1 MQFKVLSRVV
11 EGQHEGFKT
20 ATMVL
25 YMTNIIE
32 ILYKAP
38 GFYKLQSL
46 SFFRTVSRI
55 LQGICSLSNG
65 KVHVRCWW
73 NSRSDFGDE
82 SCYCH
87 WSCWCFDFKMY
98 VKLIWLNNLFIRHDT
113 TYSYIQWFT
122 RLWHANPFSSLRI
135 VKNWRLWWMDW
146 RYSVKE
152 WFELYSLLINN
163 QACIKKC

>member
-1 MQFKVLSRVV
+1 
-11 EGQHEGFKT
+11 
-20 ATMVL
+20 
-25 YMTNIIE
+25 
-32 ILYKAP
+32 
-38 GFYKLQSL
+38 
-46 SFFRTVSRI
+46 
-55 LQGICSLSNG
+55 
-65 KVHVRCWW
+65 
-73 NSRSDFGDE
+73 
-82 SCYCH
+82 
-87 WSCWCFDFKMY
+87 MY

-163 QACIKKC
+163 QACVKNDNGIGVRLSDSEIGWIKVQGEFVTHWLPSIRMTSPSSVFWSVKSSGWLSKITIFGLESSSLYSQISTFLRKFVYF